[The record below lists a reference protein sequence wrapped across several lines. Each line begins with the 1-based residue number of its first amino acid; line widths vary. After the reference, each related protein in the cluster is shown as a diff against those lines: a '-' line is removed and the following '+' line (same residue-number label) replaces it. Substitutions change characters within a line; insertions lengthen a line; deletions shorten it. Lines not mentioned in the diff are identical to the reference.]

1 MLLIIILEAVT
12 KEHCQCKREEV
23 EGKILLVQS
32 TGDVVRCN
40 GEGFLSLLEGSLLS
54 LSESSK
60 PSNSSIHHWIFRLS
74 IADQHFQDITCLE
87 SLSFVSYL
95 FYKYYYNNLNTL
107 YS

>member
-1 MLLIIILEAVT
+1 M

-40 GEGFLSLLEGSLLS
+40 GEGFLSSLEGSLL

-60 PSNSSIHHWIFRLS
+60 PSNSHWIFRLS
-74 IADQHFQDITCLE
+74 IADQHFQDITCLK
-87 SLSFVSYL
+87 SLSSVS
-95 FYKYYYNNLNTL
+95 
-107 YS
+107 

>member
-23 EGKILLVQS
+23 EGKIQS

-40 GEGFLSLLEGSLLS
+40 GEGFLSSLEGSLLS

-60 PSNSSIHHWIFRLS
+60 PSNSHWIFRLS
-74 IADQHFQDITCLE
+74 IADQHFQDITCLK
-87 SLSFVSYL
+87 SLSSVS
-95 FYKYYYNNLNTL
+95 
-107 YS
+107 